1 MLKKASIILAP
12 MLEITNLSVK
22 SEDKL
27 ILSSVNL
34 KVESGTVHA
43 LMGPNGSGKSTLA
56 QTLAGSPA
64 FTVTAGSIVFKGED
78 LLTKSPEQRANLGI
92 FLSFQHPL
100 EIPGLNVA
108 SFLRMIYNRRVGQNT
123 LPVKFKP
130 ILEEKMTLAHMAPE
144 FAQRYLNDGFSGGEK
159 KRMEILQMLVL
170 EPDLVILDEVDSG
183 LDVDALKDIAKAVMY
198 LKEKKPQTAILLIT
212 HYARILNLIKP
223 DLVHIMQ
230 KGTITTSGDSS
241 LVHTIETSGFNNGK

>member
-1 MLKKASIILAP
+1 LY
-12 MLEITNLSVK
+12 
-22 SEDKL
+22 
-27 ILSSVNL
+27 L
-34 KVESGTVHA
+34 KVKTC
-43 LMGPNGSGKSTLA
+43 
-56 QTLAGSPA
+56 
-64 FTVTAGSIVFKGED
+64 
-78 LLTKSPEQRANLGI
+78 LLKEQRANLGI

-212 HYARILNLIKP
+212 HYARILNLTKP

-230 KGTITTSGDSS
+230 KGAITTSGDSS